1 MQKEKGF
8 SLLELMVVVAII
20 GILAAIAI
28 PSYNN
33 YITKSRRAA
42 AASFVMTLS
51 NLEAQVLLDLR
62 SYVSVANNAAFPN
75 TPTDATNPGLNV
87 AVPGDVSSYYN
98 VSIVATNPA
107 AAAPTFVVTAAP
119 VGGQAAADTQC
130 GSISID
136 QTGTKAITGTGTVS
150 GCW

>member
-1 MQKEKGF
+1 
-8 SLLELMVVVAII
+8 MVVVAII
-20 GILAAIAI
+20 GILAAIAV
-28 PSYNN
+28 PNYNR

-42 AASFVMTLS
+42 AESFVMTLS

-75 TPTDATNPGLNV
+75 TPTAASPGLNV

-107 AAAPTFVVTAAP
+107 GAPPTFVVTAVP
-119 VGGQAAADTQC
+119 VGGQATADTQC
-130 GSISID
+130 GTLSID
-136 QTGTKAITGTGTVS
+136 QTGAKGITGTGTVS
-150 GCW
+150 SCW

>member
-28 PSYNN
+28 PNYNR

-42 AASFVMTLS
+42 AESFVMTLS
-51 NLEAQVLLDLR
+51 NQEAQLLLDLR
-62 SYVSVANNAAFPN
+62 RYVSVANNAAFLN
-75 TPTDATNPGLNV
+75 APTDASPGLNV

-107 AAAPTFVVTAAP
+107 NAAPTFTVTATP

-136 QTGTKAITGTGTVS
+136 QAGTKTITGTGTVS
-150 GCW
+150 SCW